1 MCKCIHPSFS
11 AYLPRMEGMV
21 YSQDAG
27 QHNGERQC
35 AVSTPSVVELD
46 ARIETRRANC
56 NSVRDPPPKAKLTP
70 GQPVDST

>member
-21 YSQDAG
+21 YSQDAPANT
-27 QHNGERQC
+27 NGT
-35 AVSTPSVVELD
+35 AVRRSQPSVV
-46 ARIETRRANC
+46 ARRAHRDPRRANC

>member
-27 QHNGERQC
+27 QHERNGSARSQ
-35 AVSTPSVVELD
+35 PSVV
-46 ARIETRRANC
+46 ARRAHRDPRRANC

>member
-27 QHNGERQC
+27 QHERNGTRHC
-35 AVSTPSVVELD
+35 TAVRGLNLAYSS
-46 ARIETRRANC
+46 
-56 NSVRDPPPKAKLTP
+56 
-70 GQPVDST
+70 